1 MGRLRE
7 LMAWIDALSFRER
20 GLILVIALFVFY
32 GLWDTLLMQPLDA
45 KQEKLSKQLEQ
56 TQQEVLSFQ
65 QQAQTI
71 VESHG
76 ADPNAKNRV
85 KLEKLQKELD
95 AIKEELKQSTAHL
108 IPPEQMAKVL
118 ETVLK
123 QSDGLN
129 FVRLEGLGVTPLV
142 EKSSVETFID
152 EAQGA
157 MLTTEEKGL
166 SPDRTLQT
174 AYLHGLRIEFEGGY
188 LDTLDYLHKLEAL
201 PWAFFWDKIDYQ
213 VEEYP
218 KALSSITI
226 YTLSLDENWIGV

>member
-56 TQQEVLSFQ
+56 TQQEVLGLQ

-71 VESHG
+71 VELHG
-76 ADPNAKNRV
+76 VDPNAKNRA

-108 IPPEQMAKVL
+108 IAPKDMAKVL

-123 QSDGLN
+123 QSEGLN

-142 EKSSVETFID
+142 KEGTVEGIID
-152 EAQGA
+152 VEQDISKADDEQGVFPVA
-157 MLTTEEKGL
+157 
-166 SPDRTLQT
+166 SLQM

-188 LDTLDYLHKLEAL
+188 LDTLDYLRKLEAL
-201 PWAFFWDKIDYQ
+201 PWAFFWDSVDYQ

-218 KALSSITI
+218 KGMSSITV

>member
-45 KQEKLSKQLEQ
+45 KQKKLSKQLEQ
-56 TQQEVLSFQ
+56 TQQEVLGLQ

-76 ADPNAKNRV
+76 VDPNAKNRA

-108 IPPEQMAKVL
+108 IAPKDMAKVL

-123 QSDGLN
+123 QSEGLN
-129 FVRLEGLGVTPLV
+129 FVRLEGLGVESLV
-142 EKSSVETFID
+142 ERSSVEEVID
-152 EAQGA
+152 EVQSAT
-157 MLTTEEKGL
+157 LTTEEKGL
-166 SPDRTLQT
+166 SPDRSLQT
-174 AYLHGLRIEFEGGY
+174 AYKHGLRIEFEGGY
-188 LDTLDYLHKLEAL
+188 LDTLDYLRKLEAL
-201 PWAFFWDKIDYQ
+201 PWAFFWDSVDYQ

-218 KALSSITI
+218 KGMSSITV

>member
-76 ADPNAKNRV
+76 VDPNAKNRV

-108 IPPEQMAKVL
+108 IAPEQMAKVL

-201 PWAFFWDKIDYQ
+201 PWAFFWDSVDYQ

>member
-1 MGRLRE
+1 MGQLRE
-7 LMAWIDALSFRER
+7 LMAWIDALSLRER

-32 GLWDTLLMQPLDA
+32 GLWDTLLMQPLDG

-56 TQQEVLSFQ
+56 TQQEVLSLQ

-71 VESHG
+71 VASHA

-129 FVRLEGLGVTPLV
+129 FVGLEGLGVTPLV
-142 EKSSVETFID
+142 KEGTVEGIID
-152 EAQGA
+152 VEHDISKADDEQGVFPVA
-157 MLTTEEKGL
+157 
-166 SPDRTLQT
+166 PLQM

-188 LDTLDYLHKLEAL
+188 LDTLDYLRKLEAL
-201 PWAFFWDKIDYQ
+201 PWAFFWDSIDYQ

-218 KALSSITI
+218 KAVSSITI